1 MKLSKIMNITS
12 LVILLNKMQIKEFYL
27 DLKEWPQYG
36 KKQKDIRV
44 LESEAFKEPLKF
56 TFQFD
61 SKDKREMDQIKA
73 DCKEY
78 LDKLILANQRFDE
91 QLNQI
96 KEKEEMIT
104 KSYQRYEELNDKY
117 EDLLERV
124 KKREEKV
131 NKKIFDDN
139 NQLEGINQKIEG
151 IKKEISLPEPQK
163 IYTNTRDE
171 FVVWLDVYY
180 GYPYL
185 LPHWE
190 YIVIEQYEYEPQN
203 EYVANENK
211 IQIKSMYLS
220 WKYIPE
226 IQLEWL
232 NAIDKPVSKVRLTV
246 LFFQI

>member
-1 MKLSKIMNITS
+1 
-12 LVILLNKMQIKEFYL
+12 MQIKNFFL
-27 DLKEWPQYG
+27 DLREWPQYA
-36 KKQKDIRV
+36 KKQNNLWL
-44 LESEAFKEPLKF
+44 LESEAFKEPLQF
-56 TFQFD
+56 TFEFD
-61 SKDKREMDQIKA
+61 SKDREELEQVKE
-73 DCKEY
+73 DCK
-78 LDKLILANQRFDE
+78 KWFTLIQEREKERNKILEWLQE
-91 QLNQI
+91 
-96 KEKEEMIT
+96 KEKMIT
-104 KSYQRYEELNDKY
+104 KSYQRYEDLNDKY
-117 EDLLERV
+117 EKLLDKV
-124 KKREEKV
+124 KQRENKV
-131 NKKIFDDN
+131 
-139 NQLEGINQKIEG
+139 NQKILEDNKE
-151 IKKEISLPEPQK
+151 ISKIHNEINEIRKEISLPEPQK

-171 FVVWLDVYY
+171 FIVWLDVYY

-211 IQIKSMYLS
+211 IQIKNMYLS